1 MVFYVSSIILFLVGI
16 YCVSVKKNLIKI
28 VIGLI
33 IMEYA
38 LNLFI
43 VTVGYRGNSV
53 DPQPQV
59 MALTLITVGLAT
71 TIILTAI
78 AMRIYQRYG
87 TFDITEMRKLKG

>member
-1 MVFYVSSIILFLVGI
+1 MVFYISSVILFLIGI
-16 YCVSVKKNLIKI
+16 YCIAAKKNLIKMI
-28 VIGLI
+28 IGLV

-43 VTVGYRGNSV
+43 VSAGYRAGSV

-59 MALTLITVGLAT
+59 MALSFIVVGLAT
-71 TIILTAI
+71 TITLTAI